1 MNVFDIVKKVG
12 GAALSTLIPGYGAVV
27 SVVNEFLPQGKKISG
42 DSTGNEIEA
51 AINELPADKQAEL
64 LSKKLDVEIVE
75 IKEHS
80 NVIATL
86 ADADKAGASTRPA
99 VAKLMAWFFA
109 IFGGIFALVICGT
122 IIWGKPEMVK
132 VLKDLWPLVLTI
144 LGPPIGLLER
154 YFGKRT
160 KEKQARY
167 AGAFG
172 SPVTGGI
179 LSGIISAIKR

>member
-1 MNVFDIVKKVG
+1 MDVLKIIRKVG
-12 GAALSTLIPGYGAVV
+12 GAVLSSVVPGYDVVV
-27 SVVNEFLPQGKKISG
+27 SAVNAFLPEGNKISG
-42 DSTGNEIEA
+42 TSTGVEIEK
-51 AINELPADKQAEL
+51 AIESLPPDKQAEL
-64 LSKKLDVEIVE
+64 LSKQLDVEITE

-80 NVIATL
+80 NVMATL

-109 IFGGIFALVICGT
+109 IFGGIFALVVCWA
-122 IIWGKPEMVK
+122 IIWAEPET
-132 VLKDLWPLVLTI
+132 LKTLKGLWPLVLSI

-172 SPVTGGI
+172 SPMPGI
-179 LSGIISAIKR
+179 LSSIVSAFKQ